1 MEFLVP
7 LKIINMSKKRAFVR
21 YTKDG
26 MIVPG
31 SLIVTT
37 KGGYPTGGLYGEV
50 PVDLCCEPSPGSEPL
65 VYLPFT
71 LGFTGV
77 SGTCVGRGGF
87 VTVYMT
93 AECNTDPQTGCEVF
107 VPIGG
112 LPKTNTQGGNVNL
125 TNAPDGDYTTTLP
138 GDIPGYFT
146 VVNGVITDVNPC

>member
-37 KGGYPTGGLYGEV
+37 KGGYPTGGLYEEV

-93 AECNTDPQTGCEVF
+93 AECNTDPQIGCEV
-107 VPIGG
+107 VDI
-112 LPKTNTQGGNVNL
+112 NL
-125 TNAPDGDYTTTLP
+125 NNAPDGDYTITLP
-138 GDIPGYFT
+138 GDIPGYIT
-146 VVNGVITDVNPC
+146 VVDGVITAVEAC